1 MSTEAG
7 PGAPKVIVVSWLA
20 AAAAFPSTLVLAA
33 AGQGVG
39 AVLGGCAWIGIS
51 LPLDRQVWALVNQPV
66 LNFASLPRGF
76 GYWWGSWL
84 LPLVAAVVLMALRP
98 RSRTWTAELMVL
110 QAAWAAVVVAGAWLP
125 LLDADDGHLTRWLAL
140 QRLPAAA
147 VWTAPLAAAAVGLA
161 PAVRL
166 LELARR
172 RTPNLGRV
180 RRAALVAAHL
190 VLPAATW
197 VALVTIFGGE
207 PRLHGMAALAVPVA
221 AVLILAWFRYPAP
234 SVCRM
239 QPPTLRGVA
248 GLVVTIVL
256 ASAALWGG
264 GRPLA
269 DGRAAGVLWGEPGD
283 FNNIRSWIVP
293 HALSGRD

>member
-7 PGAPKVIVVSWLA
+7 PGAPQVIVVSWLA

-33 AGQGVG
+33 AGQGLG
-39 AVLGGCAWIGIS
+39 AVLGGCAWIGLS
-51 LPLDRQVWALVNQPV
+51 LPIDRQVWALVNQPV
-66 LNFASLPRGF
+66 LNFASLPRAF

-98 RSRTWTAELMVL
+98 RSRTWTVELTVL
-110 QAAWAAVVVAGAWLP
+110 QAAWAAAVVAGAWLP
-125 LLDADDGHLTRWLAL
+125 LLDADDGHLVRWLAL

-147 VWTAPLAAAAVGLA
+147 LWAAPLAAAAVALA

-197 VALVTIFGGE
+197 AALATILGGE
-207 PRLHGMAALAVPVA
+207 TRGRSLAALAVPVA

-239 QPPTLRGVA
+239 QPPSARGA
-248 GLVVTIVL
+248 AFLAVTIVL
-256 ASAALWGG
+256 AGAVLWGA

-269 DGRAAGVLWGEPGD
+269 DGRAAGLLWAEPSD
-283 FNNIRSWIVP
+283 FNNIRPWIAP
-293 HALSGRD
+293 RSFPGRD

>member
-7 PGAPKVIVVSWLA
+7 PGAPRVIVVSWLA

-33 AGQGVG
+33 AGQGLG
-39 AVLGGCAWIGIS
+39 AALGGCAWIGLS
-51 LPLDRQVWALVNQPV
+51 LPLERQVWALVNQPV
-66 LNFASLPRGF
+66 LNFASLPRAF

-98 RSRTWTAELMVL
+98 RSRTWTVELMVL
-110 QAAWAAVVVAGAWLP
+110 QAAWAAAVVAGAWLP
-125 LLDADDGHLTRWLAL
+125 LLDADDGHLVRWLAL

-147 VWTAPLAAAAVGLA
+147 VWAAPLAAAAVALA

-172 RTPNLGRV
+172 RTPNLGRL
-180 RRAALVAAHL
+180 RRAALVAVHL
-190 VLPAATW
+190 VLPATTWAALAT
-197 VALVTIFGGE
+197 LLGGE
-207 PRLHGMAALAVPVA
+207 TRGRGLAAVAVPVA
-221 AVLILAWFRYPAP
+221 AVLVLAWFRYPAP

-239 QPPTLRGVA
+239 QPPTLRGAAV
-248 GLVVTIVL
+248 LVVTIVL
-256 ASAALWGG
+256 AVAALWVG

-269 DGRAAGVLWGEPGD
+269 DGRAAGVLWGEPSD
-283 FNNIRSWIVP
+283 FNNIRSWIAP
-293 HALSGRD
+293 RALVGRN

>member
-7 PGAPKVIVVSWLA
+7 PGAPRLIVVSWLA

-33 AGQGVG
+33 AGQGLG
-39 AVLGGCAWIGIS
+39 AALGGCAWIGLS
-51 LPLDRQVWALVNQPV
+51 LPLERQVWALVNQPV
-66 LNFASLPRGF
+66 LNFASLPRAF

-98 RSRTWTAELMVL
+98 RSRTWTVELMVL
-110 QAAWAAVVVAGAWLP
+110 QAAWAAAVVAGAWLP
-125 LLDADDGHLTRWLAL
+125 LLDADDGHLVRWLAL

-147 VWTAPLAAAAVGLA
+147 VWAAPLAAAAVALA

-172 RTPNLGRV
+172 RTPNLGRL
-180 RRAALVAAHL
+180 RRAALVAVHL
-190 VLPAATW
+190 VLPATTWAALAT
-197 VALVTIFGGE
+197 LLGGE
-207 PRLHGMAALAVPVA
+207 TRGRGLAAVAVPVA
-221 AVLILAWFRYPAP
+221 AVLVLAWFRYPAP

-239 QPPTLRGVA
+239 QPPTLRGAAV
-248 GLVVTIVL
+248 LVVTIVL
-256 ASAALWGG
+256 AVAALWVG

-269 DGRAAGVLWGEPGD
+269 DGRAAGVLWGEPSD
-283 FNNIRSWIVP
+283 FNNIRSWIAP
-293 HALSGRD
+293 RALVGRN

>member
-1 MSTEAG
+1 MSIEAG
-7 PGAPKVIVVSWLA
+7 PAAPRVIVLSWLA

-33 AGQGVG
+33 AGQGLG
-39 AVLGGCAWIGIS
+39 AALGGCAWIGLS

-66 LNFASLPRGF
+66 LNFASLPRAF

-98 RSRTWTAELMVL
+98 RSRTWTVELMVL
-110 QAAWAAVVVAGAWLP
+110 QAAWAAAVVAGAWLP
-125 LLDADDGHLTRWLAL
+125 LLDADDGHLVRWLAL

-147 VWTAPLAAAAVGLA
+147 VWAAPLAAAAVALA

-172 RTPNLGRV
+172 RTPNLGRL
-180 RRAALVAAHL
+180 RRAVLVAVHL
-190 VLPAATW
+190 VLPATTWAALAT
-197 VALVTIFGGE
+197 LLGGE
-207 PRLHGMAALAVPVA
+207 TRGRGLAALAVPVA

-239 QPPTLRGVA
+239 QAPTLRGAV
-248 GLVVTIVL
+248 GLIATIVL

-264 GRPLA
+264 GRELA
-269 DGRAAGVLWGEPGD
+269 DGRAAGVLWGEPSE
-283 FNNIRSWIVP
+283 FNNIRSWIAP
-293 HALSGRD
+293 RPLFGRD